1 MSFNATATLLDWIQT
16 ANLTELLVIVLVSAF
31 LGVIV
36 ARILKSRLL
45 GFLSFLVSA
54 AFLLY
59 FSPDLGTVVFV
70 FLLNLAAVIVLK
82 LVWMLRR
89 KKYRKGSKWRS
100 NY

>member
-1 MSFNATATLLDWIQT
+1 MSFNATATILNWVQT
-16 ANLTELLVIVLVSAF
+16 ANLTELLVIVLISGF
-31 LGVIV
+31 LGVLV
-36 ARILKSRLL
+36 AKFLRSRLL

-59 FSPDLGTVVFV
+59 FSPNLGTVVFV
-70 FLLNLAAVIVLK
+70 FLLNLAVVFVLK